1 MNGNTVTSN
10 SNNAVAVLDGIVE
23 LKNGTIK
30 NGGSDYHAVATTGSS
45 TVTLDNVNII
55 GQNDPSMN
63 MLAVKTY
70 SSDTTINIKN
80 STMTLINCGGVEA
93 NAGGTIENTVNC
105 AVRNIG
111 ALTLEN
117 VTVKG
122 NASAILSTGDVII
135 NSGTFTNSK
144 KDGYGTWGSFSAT
157 VSTMGA
163 HVEINGGTFNTTKAK
178 LFVNNNFVYVDIT
191 GEI

>member
-80 STMTLINCGGVEA
+80 STMTLINCGGV
-93 NAGGTIENTVNC
+93 
-105 AVRNIG
+105 
-111 ALTLEN
+111 
-117 VTVKG
+117 
-122 NASAILSTGDVII
+122 
-135 NSGTFTNSK
+135 
-144 KDGYGTWGSFSAT
+144 
-157 VSTMGA
+157 
-163 HVEINGGTFNTTKAK
+163 
-178 LFVNNNFVYVDIT
+178 
-191 GEI
+191 